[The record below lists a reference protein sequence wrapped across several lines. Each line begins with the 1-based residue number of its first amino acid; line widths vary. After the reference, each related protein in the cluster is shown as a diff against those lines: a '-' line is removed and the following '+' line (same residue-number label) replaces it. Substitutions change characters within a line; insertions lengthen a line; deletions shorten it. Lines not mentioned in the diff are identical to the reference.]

1 VLRTLYI
8 KALASESC
16 FRGRDRYQSAA
27 WLGRTAWPA
36 MRVLVYAAGAY
47 ALCSGTAEA
56 FAPKSLG
63 GGLSP
68 VRSAKG
74 GRSSGDRVTMTGMS
88 EDPTEVMARVDAL
101 MAGNSVQSV
110 AAAFES
116 SYTAPA
122 VENPADAASAPASPT
137 KRWEPYGGYD
147 PAARRAAAP
156 KEDAATIMA
165 RAANEAGPALSS
177 QAPSSKR
184 EPSVR

>member
-1 VLRTLYI
+1 
-8 KALASESC
+8 
-16 FRGRDRYQSAA
+16 
-27 WLGRTAWPA
+27 
-36 MRVLVYAAGAY
+36 MRVLVYAAGVY

-56 FAPKSLG
+56 FAPKTLG

-74 GRSSGDRVTMTGMS
+74 GRSSGDRAQVTMTGMG

-101 MAGNSVQSV
+101 MAGNSVHSV

-116 SYTAPA
+116 TYTAPA
-122 VENPADAASAPASPT
+122 VDNPADAAPASP
-137 KRWEPYGGYD
+137 KKSLEPFGGYD

-156 KEDAATIMA
+156 KEDAATIMV
-165 RAANEAGPALSS
+165 RAADQAGSAMTS

-184 EPSVR
+184 EPSLR